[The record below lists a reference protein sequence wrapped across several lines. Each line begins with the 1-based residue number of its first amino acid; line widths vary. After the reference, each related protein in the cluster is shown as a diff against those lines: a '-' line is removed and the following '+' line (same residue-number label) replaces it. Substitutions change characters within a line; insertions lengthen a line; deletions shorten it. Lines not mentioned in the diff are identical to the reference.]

1 MASGGAVWYHLVIYG
16 GEKFVSKML
25 VNSDGFETEPSETRT
40 RNLLIKRDDPRM
52 LLNNS
57 KGDLGSNNQKF
68 SPEYYVVYYLIP
80 YGVVKFVGKNTAI
93 N

>member
-1 MASGGAVWYHLVIYG
+1 
-16 GEKFVSKML
+16 ML
-25 VNSDGFETEPSETRT
+25 ANSDGFETEPSETRT
-40 RNLLIKRDDPRM
+40 RNLLIKMDDPRM

-80 YGVVKFVGKNTAI
+80 YGVVKFVGKMLVKILLLIESNDREKPD
-93 N
+93 